1 MAGGCPQGLPP
12 KKVMLWMANPYPQA
26 AKNITVQTFIDGLKP
41 HRNAFTGLAYQYFAI
56 CGEGSNDPG
65 GSNDCRPEDA
75 TGAPH
80 LAPGH
85 PILTPPDLGAQLTA
99 GLGKVSR
106 MILAGVY
113 AFQSS
118 SDYNLAGRG
127 CTARRWSSGRRSP
140 TATRATR
147 RCSTGC

>member
-41 HRNAFTGLAYQYFAI
+41 HRNAFTGLAYQFFAI

-85 PILTPPDLGAQLTA
+85 PILTPADLGAQLTA

-106 MILAGVY
+106 MILAGVRFPK
-113 AFQSS
+113 FQR
-118 SDYNLAGRG
+118 L
-127 CTARRWSSGRRSP
+127 
-140 TATRATR
+140 
-147 RCSTGC
+147 